1 VLQGGDSTG
10 PGARTGVCALYV
22 DAVHSLTSP
31 RPPSVNFSG
40 DTAVTDAVITRARRS
55 DRSDDLVET
64 IPSCLGAFLR
74 EWRGR
79 RRMSQLALALEAGI
93 SARQFSFIE
102 TGRAVRHAGHPY
114 WSAEASG
121 ARGADSA
128 ADRGVIGCCS

>member
-1 VLQGGDSTG
+1 ML
-10 PGARTGVCALYV
+10 
-22 DAVHSLTSP
+22 AVLTSP

-102 TGRAVRHAGHPY
+102 RQAVPRL
-114 WSAEASG
+114 EK
-121 ARGADSA
+121 ARWTPLLE
-128 ADRGVIGCCS
+128 R